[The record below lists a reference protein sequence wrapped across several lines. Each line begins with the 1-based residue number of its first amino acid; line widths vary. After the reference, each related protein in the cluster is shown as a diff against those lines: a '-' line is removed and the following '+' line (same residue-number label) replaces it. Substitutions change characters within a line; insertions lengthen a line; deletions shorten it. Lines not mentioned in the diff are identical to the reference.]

1 MSPQLF
7 RLIQARAAE
16 VAGKRFDWPDERPKH
31 SPDED
36 CKGACGARKCVEKAF
51 RDLGAEP

>member
-16 VAGKRFDWPDERPKH
+16 AAGKGFDWPDERPKH

-36 CKGACGARKCVEKAF
+36 CKGACGARKCVEKVF
-51 RDLGAEP
+51 RDHGAEP